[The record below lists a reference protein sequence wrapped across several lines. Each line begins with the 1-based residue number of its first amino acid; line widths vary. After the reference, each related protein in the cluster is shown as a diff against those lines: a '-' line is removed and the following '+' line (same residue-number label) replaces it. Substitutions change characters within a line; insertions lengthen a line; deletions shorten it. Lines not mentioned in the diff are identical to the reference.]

1 MEDFWEDIDWA
12 SMAQNIVFAIVI
24 LVITW
29 IVAKVVKT
37 VFAKLT
43 SKIPALQGDSGGGDS
58 LGESLGQVAS
68 LLVWLFGLIAV
79 LQLFELTQVLTPIQ
93 GLLTGIFE
101 FLPNLIGAGFV
112 FFIGALVAKIVRQLI
127 ETSLTALPFERW
139 LSSATAKAGEA
150 TGTATAAEGS
160 HAESS
165 GGGTSLAQT
174 LPKTL
179 ATVVYGLIMLLVAI
193 AALQVLGIESISN
206 PAEQMLQTI
215 FDAVPNIV
223 AALILLGIGVAIAN
237 FTGNILQQLLE
248 GLGTDRALR
257 EIQVLPEDKAA
268 SPILAKIAQVGI
280 GLFFAVAAVQLL
292 GFPELTNM
300 LSEILALGGK
310 VLFGG
315 VIVVA
320 GVFIANLVSGLVSG
334 TASTIMRYAI
344 IVLFAA
350 MGLKYMGVADSIIEL
365 GFGALVVGGAAAAA
379 LAFGLGGRD
388 AAARQLERLQQ
399 RSSGSGGPSA

>member
-1 MEDFWEDIDWA
+1 MEDFWDQIDWA

-29 IVAKVVKT
+29 IVAKLVKAAFT
-37 VFAKLT
+37 KLT
-43 SKIPALQGDSGGGDS
+43 GKIPALQGDSGGGDS
-58 LGESLGQVAS
+58 LGASLGQVAS

-93 GLLTGIFE
+93 GLLTGIFA

-127 ETSLTALPFERW
+127 ETSLTALPFDRW
-139 LSSATAKAGEA
+139 LSSANAKAGAA
-150 TGTATAAEGS
+150 TGTAGAEGS
-160 HAESS
+160 HAEAS
-165 GGGTSLAQT
+165 GTGSLAQT

-179 ATVVYGLIMLLVAI
+179 ATLAYGLIMLLVAI
-193 AALQVLGIESISN
+193 AALQVLRIESISG
-206 PAEQMLQTI
+206 PAEQMLTTI
-215 FDAVPNIV
+215 FDAVPSIV
-223 AALILLGIGVAIAN
+223 AALILLAIGVAIAK
-237 FTGNILQQLLE
+237 FAGSILEQLLE
-248 GLGTDRALR
+248 GVGTDRALR
-257 EIQVLPEDKAA
+257 EIQLLPADKAA
-268 SPILAKIAQVGI
+268 SPIIAKVAQVGI

-320 GVFIANLVSGLVSG
+320 GVFIANLVSGFVSG
-334 TASTIMRYAI
+334 TASTVLRYAI
-344 IVLFAA
+344 IVLFSA

-399 RSSGSGGPSA
+399 RSSGSGGSPS